1 METEIINLLS
11 IKKNIS
17 MNYDEIRKELGISK
31 EDLDEALSN
40 LERYGTI
47 YQSKNGRYI
56 LVSRTSLK
64 KGIVKV
70 TSRKKVI
77 VELEDRDFDLI
88 FDILYITILFI
99 II

>member
-17 MNYDEIRKELGISK
+17 MNYDEIRRELGISK

-64 KGIVKV
+64 KGIVKDIGNYEKLNL
-70 TSRKKVI
+70 SDDEWN
-77 VELEDRDFDLI
+77 ELTGEILI
-88 FDILYITILFI
+88 RYLETE
-99 II
+99 